1 MISSCSIIIRK
12 PFGQEPATLGIRA
25 AWAMLTNGGID
36 IKIILMGDGIYSVLG
51 QSGYVKSMYER
62 FLGEDGEVYAVKE
75 DLEAR
80 GIDRNDL
87 PDGVE
92 VVPSAK
98 IAGIVDDGDSIMT
111 F

>member
-25 AWAMLTNGGID
+25 AWAMLTNGGLE
-36 IKIILMGDGIYSVLG
+36 IKIILLGDGIYSVLG
-51 QSGYVKSMYER
+51 KTGYVKSMYER
-62 FLGEDGEVYAVKE
+62 FLGEEGEVYAVQE

-80 GIDRNDL
+80 GIDEDDL

-92 VVPSAK
+92 VVASAK
-98 IAGIVDDGDSIMT
+98 IAGIVGDTDSVMT